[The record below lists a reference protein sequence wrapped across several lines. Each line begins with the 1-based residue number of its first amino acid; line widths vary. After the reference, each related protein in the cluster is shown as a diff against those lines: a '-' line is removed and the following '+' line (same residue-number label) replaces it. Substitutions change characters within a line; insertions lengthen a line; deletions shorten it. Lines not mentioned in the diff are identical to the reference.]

1 MLLIGSSPDERKSV
15 KYLLSGLLSLFS
27 RDLYMSVAHILVVP
41 LSDASFV
48 CQEVKIP
55 VESLK
60 VT

>member
-1 MLLIGSSPDERKSV
+1 
-15 KYLLSGLLSLFS
+15 
-27 RDLYMSVAHILVVP
+27 MSVAHILVVP